1 MNFVTTIIIFIVAG
15 LSFALF
21 FVLQVYDSEDS
32 SGTDEQ
38 PKISEV
44 YGLSIDTVQRIRLSF
59 KDSAY
64 HSLSLAKDEKGA
76 WEVTEPITTYANE
89 GRVSEMLGDL
99 LNKRVKRT
107 LEVSGLSQYG
117 LDPPNIRVDLWTKG
131 TASIPMFLPKGGFLS
146 MPVETSADGAT
157 PTASFLIGSKTVN
170 YSVYAKEA
178 SESHIFLIESSALQ
192 DLTKSPADLRT
203 RNALK
208 FEPEAVTEVML
219 TVAGKDEIRC
229 MKESEAEWQMAAP
242 INAKADAKEIRSIL
256 DALHLLKVVEF
267 TKDGTTDL
275 TEYGLE
281 NPRIHVSLE
290 LRHGSQALL
299 VGSDIP
305 DTAHVY
311 VKPVALDAV
320 YAVNKEIL
328 SALDKSVFD
337 LRDKRVIDF
346 QRTATKRFE
355 IQRRGEAKIVCTKDL
370 KGVWQIE
377 EPVALKADAE
387 VVDDLLFGIDSLK
400 AVEFAAEQPT
410 SLKRYGLEDPFM
422 QVSFFTP
429 DGQPAVLLLGHM
441 QGNMVY
447 AKARNA
453 RHVVLVKGQLL
464 ELAGLGVAGLRDKQV
479 LDFKSE
485 DAFKLTLRHGN
496 VQLTCQ
502 KQGVNWRLVS
512 PVQQDAKN
520 GAVNSL
526 IYRLADL
533 TADRYLAS
541 APDLNVT
548 RLNKPEVQATV
559 TLKNLKEY
567 TLQIGGA
574 AENDQRYAR
583 LRAAP
588 DTVFL
593 LDPSISDELRKTVAD
608 LRHESSGL

>member
-1 MNFVTTIIIFIVAG
+1 MNFRTTLIIFII
-15 LSFALF
+15 FALSAGGYF
-21 FVLQVYDSEDS
+21 LFWGGESEES
-32 SGTDEQ
+32 SGTNEQ

-44 YGLSIDTVQRIRLSF
+44 YGLSTDTVQQIRLSF
-59 KDSAY
+59 KDPAY
-64 HSLSLAKDEKGA
+64 RPLSVTKGDNGE
-76 WEVTEPITTYANE
+76 WQLVDPITAYANE

-99 LNKRVKRT
+99 LNKRIKRT
-107 LEVSGLSQYG
+107 MEVTNLSQFA
-117 LDPPNIRVDLWTKG
+117 LDLPNIQVDLWTDSGNPSK
-131 TASIPMFLPKGGFLS
+131 
-146 MPVETSADGAT
+146 
-157 PTASFLIGSKTVN
+157 SFLIGSKTVN

-208 FEPEAVTEVML
+208 FEPEAVTEIAL

-229 MKESEAEWQMAAP
+229 QTEGEAAWRMAAP
-242 INAKADAKEIRSIL
+242 IDVKADAKEIRSIL

-267 TKDGTTDL
+267 TKDGATDL

-281 NPRIHVSLE
+281 APRINVTLK
-290 LRHGSQALL
+290 LGSRSQGLL
-299 VGSDIP
+299 VGLDIP
-305 DTAHVY
+305 NTAHVY
-311 VKPVALDAV
+311 VKPGVLDAV
-320 YAVNKEIL
+320 YAVNKEIYVTL
-328 SALDKSVFD
+328 NKTVFD

-346 QRTATKRFE
+346 QRTATNGFE
-355 IQRRGEAKIVCTKDL
+355 IQKRGGAKIVCTKDL
-370 KGVWQIE
+370 KGVWQIK

-387 VVDDLLFGIDSLK
+387 VIDDLLFGIDSLK
-400 AVEFAAEQPT
+400 AVEFVAEQPT
-410 SLKRYGLEDPFM
+410 SLKRYGLEDPLM
-422 QVSFFTP
+422 RVSFFTP
-429 DGQPAVLLLGHM
+429 DEQPAVLLLGQM
-441 QGNMVY
+441 QGDMVY

-453 RHVVLVKGQLL
+453 KRVVLVRADIL
-464 ELAGLGVAGLRDKQV
+464 ELVGLGVSGLRHKQV
-479 LDFKSE
+479 LEFESD
-485 DAFKLTLRHGN
+485 DAVKLTLRHGN

-512 PVQQDAKN
+512 PVQEDAKN
-520 GAVNSL
+520 GAVNSI

-533 TADRYLAS
+533 TAEKFLAS

-548 RLNKPEVQATV
+548 RLNKPEVQATI

-567 TLQIGGA
+567 TLQIGA
-574 AENDQRYAR
+574 TTENDQRYAR

-593 LDPSISDELRKTVAD
+593 LDPSIPDELRKTVAD

>member
-1 MNFVTTIIIFIVAG
+1 MNFRTTLLIVV
-15 LSFALF
+15 LFALSAGGYF
-21 FVLQVYDSEDS
+21 LFWGGESEES
-32 SGTDEQ
+32 SGSNEQ
-38 PKISEV
+38 PTISEV
-44 YGLSIDTVQRIRLSF
+44 YGLSTDTVQQIRLSF

-64 HSLSLAKDEKGA
+64 RPLSMTKGGNGE
-76 WEVTEPITTYANE
+76 WQIIEPITAYANG
-89 GRVSEMLGDL
+89 GRVYEMLGDL
-99 LNKRVKRT
+99 LNKRIKRT
-107 LEVSGLSQYG
+107 MDITNLSQFA
-117 LDPPNIRVDLWTKG
+117 LDVPNIQVDLWTDSGNPSK
-131 TASIPMFLPKGGFLS
+131 
-146 MPVETSADGAT
+146 
-157 PTASFLIGSKTVN
+157 SFLIGSKTVN
-170 YSVYAKEA
+170 YSVYAKED

-208 FEPEAVTEVML
+208 FDPGAVTEVMFS
-219 TVAGKDEIRC
+219 VAGKDEIRC
-229 MKESEAEWQMAAP
+229 LKDGEAEWQMAAP
-242 INAKADAKEIRSIL
+242 INVKADAKEIRSIL
-256 DALHLLKVVEF
+256 EALHLLKVAEF

-337 LRDKRVIDF
+337 LRDQRVIDF

-370 KGVWQIE
+370 QGVWQIE
-377 EPVALKADAE
+377 EPVALNADAE

-400 AVEFAAEQPT
+400 AVEFVAEQPA
-410 SLKRYGLEDPFM
+410 SLKRYGLEDPSM
-422 QVSFFTP
+422 RVSFFTP
-429 DGQPAVLLLGHM
+429 DGQPAVLLLGQM

-453 RHVVLVKGQLL
+453 RHVVLVKSQLL

-479 LDFKSE
+479 LDFESE

-520 GAVNSL
+520 GAVTSI
-526 IYRLADL
+526 IYRLNELKADK
-533 TADRYLAS
+533 YFAS
-541 APDLNVT
+541 APSLDVT
-548 RLNKPEVQATV
+548 RLNEPEVQATI
-559 TLKNLKEY
+559 TLENLKEH
-567 TLQIGGA
+567 TLQIGA
-574 AENDQRYAR
+574 ANENDQRYAR

-593 LDPSISDELRKTVAD
+593 LEPSILDELRKTVAD
-608 LRHESSGL
+608 LRQESSGL

>member
-1 MNFVTTIIIFIVAG
+1 MNFRTTLIIFII
-15 LSFALF
+15 FALSAGGYF
-21 FVLQVYDSEDS
+21 LFWGGESEESSDSN
-32 SGTDEQ
+32 EQ
-38 PKISEV
+38 PTISEV
-44 YGLSIDTVQRIRLSF
+44 YGLSADTVQQIRLSF

-64 HSLSLAKDEKGA
+64 RPLSMTKGDNGE
-76 WEVTEPITTYANE
+76 WQLIDPITAYADE
-89 GRVSEMLGDL
+89 SRVSEMLGDL
-99 LNKRVKRT
+99 LNKRIKRT
-107 LEVSGLSQYG
+107 MDVTNLSQFA
-117 LDPPNIRVDLWTKG
+117 LDVPNIQIDLWTD
-131 TASIPMFLPKGGFLS
+131 
-146 MPVETSADGAT
+146 SAN
-157 PTASFLIGSKTVN
+157 PSKSFLIGSKTVN
-170 YSVYAKEA
+170 YSVYAKED

-208 FEPEAVTEVML
+208 FDPEAVTEVML
-219 TVAGKDEIRC
+219 TVAGTDEIRC
-229 MKESEAEWQMAAP
+229 LKEGEAEWKMAAP
-242 INAKADAKEIRSIL
+242 ISVKADAKEIRSIL
-256 DALHLLKVVEF
+256 AALHLLKVAEF

-281 NPRIHVSLE
+281 NPRIRVSLE
-290 LRHGSQALL
+290 LRDGSQALL

-311 VKPVALDAV
+311 VKPGALESV
-320 YAVNKEIL
+320 YAVNREIL

-377 EPVALKADAE
+377 EPVALNADAE

-400 AVEFAAEQPT
+400 AVEFVAEQPT
-410 SLKRYGLEDPFM
+410 RLKRYGLDDPSM
-422 QVSFFTP
+422 RVSFFTP
-429 DGQPAVLLLGHM
+429 DEQPAVLLLGHM
-441 QGNMVY
+441 QGDKVY
-447 AKARNA
+447 AKAGNA
-453 RHVVLVKGQLL
+453 KRVVLVKSQLL

-479 LDFKSE
+479 LDFESE

-496 VQLTCQ
+496 AQLTCQ

-512 PVQQDAKN
+512 PVQEDAKN
-520 GAVNSL
+520 GAVNSI

-533 TADRYLAS
+533 TADKYLAS

-548 RLNKPEVQATV
+548 RLNKPEVQATI
-559 TLKNLKEY
+559 TLKNRKEY
-567 TLQIGGA
+567 TLQIGATTGSG
-574 AENDQRYAR
+574 QRYAR

-593 LDPSISDELRKTVAD
+593 LDPSIPDELRKTVAD
-608 LRHESSGL
+608 FRHESSGL

>member
-1 MNFVTTIIIFIVAG
+1 MNFRTTLIIFV
-15 LSFALF
+15 LFALSAGGYF
-21 FVLQVYDSEDS
+21 LFWGGESEES
-32 SGTDEQ
+32 SGSNEQ
-38 PKISEV
+38 PTISEV
-44 YGLSIDTVQRIRLSF
+44 YGLSTDTVQQIRLSF

-64 HSLSLAKDEKGA
+64 RPLSMTKGDNGE
-76 WEVTEPITTYANE
+76 WQLTDPITAHANG
-89 GRVSEMLGDL
+89 GRVYEMLGDL
-99 LNKRVKRT
+99 LNKRIKRT
-107 LEVSGLSQYG
+107 MEVTNLSQFA
-117 LDPPNIRVDLWTKG
+117 LDVPNIQVDLWTDSGNPSK
-131 TASIPMFLPKGGFLS
+131 
-146 MPVETSADGAT
+146 
-157 PTASFLIGSKTVN
+157 SFLIGSKTVN
-170 YSVYAKEA
+170 YSVYAKED

-208 FEPEAVTEVML
+208 FDPEAVTEVML
-219 TVAGKDEIRC
+219 TVAGTDEIRC
-229 MKESEAEWQMAAP
+229 LKEGEAEWQMAAP

-256 DALHLLKVVEF
+256 DALHLLKVAEF
-267 TKDGTTDL
+267 TKDGATDL
-275 TEYGLE
+275 AEYGLE
-281 NPRIHVSLE
+281 NPRIRVSLE
-290 LRHGSQALL
+290 LRDGSQALL

-311 VKPVALDAV
+311 VKPGALESV
-320 YAVNKEIL
+320 YAVNREIF
-328 SALDKSVFD
+328 STLDKGAFD

-387 VVDDLLFGIDSLK
+387 VVDDVLFGVDSLK
-400 AVEFAAEQPT
+400 AVEFVAEQPT
-410 SLKRYGLEDPFM
+410 SLKRYGLEDPSM
-422 QVSFFTP
+422 RVSFFTP
-429 DGQPAVLLLGHM
+429 DEQPAVLLLGHM
-441 QGNMVY
+441 QGDKVY
-447 AKARNA
+447 AKAGNA
-453 RHVVLVKGQLL
+453 ERVVLVKSQLL
-464 ELAGLGVAGLRDKQV
+464 ELAGLGVAGLRHKQV
-479 LDFKSE
+479 LDFESE
-485 DAFKLTLRHGN
+485 DAFKLTLRHGIA
-496 VQLTCQ
+496 QLTCQ

-512 PVQQDAKN
+512 PVQEDAKN
-520 GAVNSL
+520 GAVNSI

-541 APDLNVT
+541 APGLNVT
-548 RLNKPEVQATV
+548 LLNKPEVQATV

-593 LDPSISDELRKTVAD
+593 LDPSIPDELRKTVAD